1 MGKQKVTKE
10 LHSLL
15 KDVNKSI
22 ANEAELV
29 HCNSQRTPD
38 DLIKLYY
45 FKLDVLRTIEY
56 SNTTTEN
63 LSPAINVIA
72 DK

>member
-29 HCNSQRTPD
+29 YINSQRTPD